1 MVGQI
6 GRLVF
11 GVDWCFGNIYWDNFE
26 EKMDICRL
34 ILFIPSCEFI
44 SILGNRRRNL
54 FIFPIT
60 RSRDE
65 KRDLCS
71 NINQY
76 P

>member
-11 GVDWCFGNIYWDNFE
+11 GVDWCFGNFYWDNFE

-44 SILGNRRRNL
+44 SILGN
-54 FIFPIT
+54 
-60 RSRDE
+60 
-65 KRDLCS
+65 
-71 NINQY
+71 
-76 P
+76 